1 MSVFMPLFTRPAAV
15 RALRDCYEIL
25 GDLTPLKSNCGKLCG
40 AACCESDET
49 GENGM
54 LLFPYEEWFY
64 RKPIPDFP
72 FHLASDDSLYKG
84 GKRLVCEGTC
94 PRKYR
99 PLACR
104 LFPLRIRL
112 DAQEDGQTV
121 KAVPEIDPR
130 AWCCCPLPEMGGLRA
145 MSGEFVEA
153 VRKVGERMMCN
164 ADLLEALYG
173 EQRLIDEMRRF

>member
-1 MSVFMPLFTRPAAV
+1 MDKTTVLRA
-15 RALRDCYEIL
+15 RALIGER
-25 GDLTPLKSNCGKLCG
+25 TPLQSDCGKLCG
-40 AACCESDET
+40 AACCESDDT

-72 FHLASDDSLYKG
+72 FHLSPDDSLYKG

-94 PRKYR
+94 PREYR

-112 DAQEDGQTV
+112 DAQEDGQAV

-130 AWCCCPLPEMGGLRA
+130 AWRCCPLPEMGGLRA

-153 VRKVGERMMCN
+153 VRKVGERMMRN
-164 ADLLEALYG
+164 TDLLEALYG

>member
-1 MSVFMPLFTRPAAV
+1 MVGTS
-15 RALRDCYEIL
+15 EIV
-25 GDLTPLKSNCGKLCG
+25 
-40 AACCESDET
+40 A
-49 GENGM
+49 
-54 LLFPYEEWFY
+54 
-64 RKPIPDFP
+64 I
-72 FHLASDDSLYKG
+72 
-84 GKRLVCEGTC
+84 CEGTC

-112 DAQEDGQTV
+112 DAQEDGQAV

-153 VRKVGERMMCN
+153 VRKVGERMVRN
-164 ADLLEALYG
+164 TDLLEALYG